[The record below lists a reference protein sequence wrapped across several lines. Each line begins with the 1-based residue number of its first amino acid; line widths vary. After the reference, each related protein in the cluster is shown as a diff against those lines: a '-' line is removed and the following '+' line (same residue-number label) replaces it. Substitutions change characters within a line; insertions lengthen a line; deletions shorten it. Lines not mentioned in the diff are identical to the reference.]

1 MTNQTLFKTI
11 VGSHVWGM
19 ETPVS
24 DIDIFKAYIAP
35 TYDILI
41 GKQHRGSHFSQNHK
55 EDITSTEIGTIVT
68 QLLKNNIS
76 YITYIYSPH
85 VLCGNNVLNSLRTA
99 TSGNISK
106 LAYNSIHGM
115 SLSNYKKYIV
125 TNKDPSP
132 KRLNTIA
139 RVLQFGINLFDN
151 EKIEFHPTHVTTP
164 EEIEELLNTL
174 TISHSYTNL
183 SEKPSNPHLLENWI
197 YEMRLNQLTE
207 FQS

>member
-19 ETPVS
+19 ETPAS

-35 TYDILI
+35 TYDICI
-41 GKQHRGSHFSQNHK
+41 GKRHTGSHFSQHHK
-55 EDITSTEIGTIVT
+55 EDITSTEIGTVVS
-68 QLLKNNIS
+68 QLLKNNIN
-76 YITYIYSPH
+76 YIIYIYSPH
-85 VLCGNNVLNSLRTA
+85 VLCGNNILNSLRTA

-106 LAYNSIHGM
+106 LAYNSVHGM
-115 SLSNYKKYIV
+115 ALSNYKKYIV
-125 TNKDPSP
+125 TNKDNSS

-151 EKIEFHPTHVTTP
+151 GKIEFHPTHVTTP
-164 EEIEELLNTL
+164 EEIEELLSTL

-183 SEKPSNPHLLENWI
+183 PEKPSNPQLMENWLFD
-197 YEMRLNQLTE
+197 MRLNQLTE